1 MKMSKTNQNGLYKFW
16 ILLKKELREM
26 LSAQTIFGMIF
37 TVVLMV
43 VLGQF
48 LSSTMDKAMSTPSG
62 IAVLDLDHTEF
73 TSLLLDTLA
82 ENGLEIEKIEA
93 QPDTLEAP
101 ELMAALDRK
110 SLMILHQGFSQSIL
124 ENKQPGNV
132 ELISVMSDS
141 SALGNMDSAI
151 SSDVMEMMS
160 ETISNMLLRQEA
172 GLEADEITFLKEPL
186 AVQQT
191 TVVGENSAPVS
202 AGVLAQFTMMQ
213 SMILPIV
220 IFILIMFSSQ
230 MIIAAI
236 SNEKIDKTLETL
248 LSAPVS
254 RMAVLSA
261 KMLGAALVA
270 LLNAVV
276 YMLGFTQMMSSM
288 GGSGGSSGAAG
299 NTTALNDAVAA
310 LGLRFS
316 TMDYV
321 LLGVQMFLT
330 ILIVLAASLILGAMA
345 TDLKSTQ
352 TLMMPIMLLAMIP
365 YMLSLMTSF
374 YSMPVVVQVFLFLIP
389 FTHTFTASDS
399 LLFNHMPVY
408 WGGLA
413 YQCVLLIV
421 TLFSAVRLFQ
431 SDKLF
436 TISLNFGQKMK
447 MKNKQAK

>member
-1 MKMSKTNQNGLYKFW
+1 MSKTNQNGLYKFW

-101 ELMAALDRK
+101 GLMAALDRK
-110 SLMILHQGFSQSIL
+110 SLMILHQGFSRSIL

-160 ETISNMLLRQEA
+160 EIISNMLLKQEA

-288 GGSGGSSGAAG
+288 GGDSGAAG
-299 NTTALNDAVAA
+299 NTTALNDAVTA

-408 WGGLA
+408 WSGLA